1 MHTEINGEIV
11 KEYIPTLQGN
21 YFDFFDGVY
30 QSITNDATE
39 PVTAQEG
46 VHVMQI
52 IEAAIQSSAQKKVI
66 DL

>member
-1 MHTEINGEIV
+1 MHTEINGEIIQEIV
-11 KEYIPTLQGN
+11 PTLQGN
-21 YFDFFDGVY
+21 YYDFFDGVY

-46 VHVMQI
+46 VHVMQL
-52 IEAAIQSSAQKKVI
+52 IEAAIHSSAQKKVI

>member
-1 MHTEINGEIV
+1 MR
-11 KEYIPTLQGN
+11 GN
-21 YFDFFDGVY
+21 HYDFFDGVY
-30 QSITNDATE
+30 YSIINDAIE
-39 PVTAQEG
+39 PVSSQDG